1 MCIGIPAKII
11 EITPGPLPSARLDMA
26 GQERTCCLAYL
37 PEAQVGDY
45 VLIQNGF
52 AMFIMDAASALE
64 SLSTIEEFNL
74 ITRDL

>member
-1 MCIGIPAKII
+1 MCLGIPAKIL
-11 EITPGPLPSARLDMA
+11 EITDGPLPSARLDIA

-52 AMFIMDAASALE
+52 AMSIMDTASALE
-64 SLSTIEEFNL
+64 SLATIEEFNL
-74 ITRDL
+74 IQRDL

>member
-1 MCIGIPAKII
+1 MCLGIPAKIL
-11 EITPGPLPSARLDMA
+11 EITDGPLPSARLDIA

-52 AMFIMDAASALE
+52 AMSIMDTESALE
-64 SLSTIEEFNL
+64 SLATIEEFNL
-74 ITRDL
+74 IQRDL